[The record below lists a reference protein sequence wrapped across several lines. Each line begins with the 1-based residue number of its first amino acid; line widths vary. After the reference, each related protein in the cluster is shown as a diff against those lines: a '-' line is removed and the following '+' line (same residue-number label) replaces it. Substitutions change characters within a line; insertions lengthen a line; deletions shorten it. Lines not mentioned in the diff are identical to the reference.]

1 MFCPK
6 CARQI
11 PDSSRFCEFCG
22 TALTAPAQPASQP
35 IPQPVP
41 QPVPQTVQPVQPA
54 DAAAAGF
61 QPAEPSA
68 PDAAAAG
75 LQPAEPSAPDAA
87 AAGFQSAE
95 PSAPETAASGTA
107 AAPEAVPQGSCQP
120 PVYQQPVYQQAA
132 YQQMPNNV
140 YYQAPAGQSGGIGL
154 GIASMVCGILSLL
167 CCCVPVLG
175 PLLGLAAVVMGIIGL
190 KAEVKGYAIA
200 GLICGGIGLL
210 VGAVFRIYAVSD
222 GGLYDTLRDTWYEI
236 LQPFSY

>member
-35 IPQPVP
+35 IPQPV
-41 QPVPQTVQPVQPA
+41 QPVQPA

-75 LQPAEPSAPDAA
+75 FQPPEPT
-87 AAGFQSAE
+87 
-95 PSAPETAASGTA
+95 APETAASGTA
-107 AAPEAVPQGSCQP
+107 AAPKAAPQGSCQP

-190 KAEVKGYAIA
+190 KAEVKG
-200 GLICGGIGLL
+200 IGLL
-210 VGAVFRIYAVSD
+210 VGAVFLIYAVSD

>member
-22 TALTAPAQPASQP
+22 TALTAPAQPAAQSIPQPVSQP
-35 IPQPVP
+35 IPQPM
-41 QPVPQTVQPVQPA
+41 QPVQPP

-61 QPAEPSA
+61 QPAEPTA

-210 VGAVFRIYAVSD
+210 VGAVFLIYAVSD

>member
-75 LQPAEPSAPDAA
+75 FQPPEPT
-87 AAGFQSAE
+87 
-95 PSAPETAASGTA
+95 APETAASGTA
-107 AAPEAVPQGSCQP
+107 AAPKAAPQGSCQP

-210 VGAVFRIYAVSD
+210 VGAVFLIYAVSD

>member
-210 VGAVFRIYAVSD
+210 VGAVFLIYAVSD

>member
-1 MFCPK
+1 MRPPQAFSP
-6 CARQI
+6 
-11 PDSSRFCEFCG
+11 PSR
-22 TALTAPAQPASQP
+22 P
-35 IPQPVP
+35 
-41 QPVPQTVQPVQPA
+41 
-54 DAAAAGF
+54 
-61 QPAEPSA
+61 
-68 PDAAAAG
+68 
-75 LQPAEPSAPDAA
+75 
-87 AAGFQSAE
+87 
-95 PSAPETAASGTA
+95 AASGTA

-210 VGAVFRIYAVSD
+210 VGAVFLIYAVSD

>member
-95 PSAPETAASGTA
+95 PSAPETTASGTA

-210 VGAVFRIYAVSD
+210 VGAVFLIYAVSD

>member
-22 TALTAPAQPASQP
+22 TALTAPAQPAAQSIPQPASQP
-35 IPQPVP
+35 IPQPM
-41 QPVPQTVQPVQPA
+41 QPVQPP

-61 QPAEPSA
+61 QPAEPTA

-75 LQPAEPSAPDAA
+75 LQPAEPT
-87 AAGFQSAE
+87 
-95 PSAPETAASGTA
+95 APETAASGTA

-210 VGAVFRIYAVSD
+210 VGAVFLIYAVSD

>member
-167 CCCVPVLG
+167 CCCVPGLG

-210 VGAVFRIYAVSD
+210 VGAVFLIYAVSD

>member
-61 QPAEPSA
+61 
-68 PDAAAAG
+68 
-75 LQPAEPSAPDAA
+75 QPAEPSAPDAA

-210 VGAVFRIYAVSD
+210 VGAVFLIYAVSD